1 MNISKYDVVNFNREL
16 WVWLIKMLFDREN
29 SLAIKSRGGKTQDL
43 TDYIKRNP
51 LPELM
56 PSSLSE
62 ITCKCH
68 TGGLCIKCHAERLIS
83 YEH

>member
-29 SLAIKSRGGKTQDL
+29 SLAIKSRGGKHKDL
-43 TDYIKRNP
+43 TDYIKRNQ
-51 LPELM
+51 LTELM

-62 ITCKCH
+62 IICKCH